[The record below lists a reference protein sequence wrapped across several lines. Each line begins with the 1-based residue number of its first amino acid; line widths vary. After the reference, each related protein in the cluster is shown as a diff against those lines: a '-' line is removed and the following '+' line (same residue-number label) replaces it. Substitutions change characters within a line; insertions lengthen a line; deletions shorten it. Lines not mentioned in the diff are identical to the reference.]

1 MKTHGA
7 RANIAHREWSLE
19 VGSDG
24 VLVFRLSGSWLMHD
38 HLPPRAVIEHELGA
52 RPTARVLAFDTRSV
66 DDWDSGFVVFVR
78 HVLDVGRG
86 LRLGADLSG
95 LPAGVRKLLDLA
107 AAVPERETGRGARPV
122 PLLAGRWELFERSGS
137 ITTAV
142 GLAVASR
149 RYIRYGA
156 LELALLETGKR
167 ERDTVDI
174 LTDMAT
180 GKLGLALSAFGT
192 VIWGWGEYLRW
203 WSFSYVVVWAL
214 FALRD
219 ARRDAS
225 PEGAARRSTSDP
237 QSP

>member
-1 MKTHGA
+1 MTAHSCSAPATHPESTGVRPA
-7 RANIAHREWSLE
+7 RADR
-19 VGSDG
+19 VR
-24 VLVFRLSGSWLMHD
+24 RLAIIILALGPPIVCAWLAQH
-38 HLPPRAVIEHELGA
+38 
-52 RPTARVLAFDTRSV
+52 S
-66 DDWDSGFVVFVR
+66 
-78 HVLDVGRG
+78 
-86 LRLGADLSG
+86 
-95 LPAGVRKLLDLA
+95 
-107 AAVPERETGRGARPV
+107 
-122 PLLAGRWELFERSGS
+122 GRWELFERSGS

-156 LELALLETGKR
+156 LELTLLETGKR

-174 LTDMAT
+174 LTEMAT

-192 VIWGWGEYLRW
+192 VVWGWGEYLRW

-225 PEGAARRSTSDP
+225 PEHGARRPTSDP

>member
-1 MKTHGA
+1 MTGPSCNA
-7 RANIAHREWSLE
+7 PAMESTG
-19 VGSDG
+19 VG
-24 VLVFRLSGSWLMHD
+24 
-38 HLPPRAVIEHELGA
+38 PPRAYRVRRVAIIILALGPPILCA
-52 RPTARVLAFDTRSV
+52 WLAQS
-66 DDWDSGFVVFVR
+66 S
-78 HVLDVGRG
+78 
-86 LRLGADLSG
+86 
-95 LPAGVRKLLDLA
+95 
-107 AAVPERETGRGARPV
+107 
-122 PLLAGRWELFERSGS
+122 GRWELFERSGS

-225 PEGAARRSTSDP
+225 PEDAARRSTSDP